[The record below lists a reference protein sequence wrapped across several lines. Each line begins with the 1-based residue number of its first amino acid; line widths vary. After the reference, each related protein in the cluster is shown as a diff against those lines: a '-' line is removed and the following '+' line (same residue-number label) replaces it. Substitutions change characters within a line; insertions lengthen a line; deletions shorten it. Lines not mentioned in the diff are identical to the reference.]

1 VRTIR
6 TLALAVAAGLVASAD
21 ADLLNVE
28 ITVGPP
34 SAIDLQLCQDLPIVG
49 GCDSDQSDIT
59 GSATFQVDT
68 TAGTVRLLSFT
79 ISTTESLDYTYT
91 GVLSQVDA
99 TASTVTLVY
108 AGIGPTAPV
117 ALGVDGAFTLPAVPL
132 DIVGTAAVT
141 GSIFGLA
148 DVDELIDFADFGPF
162 VEDLAGMLTE
172 DAGVWTLSSSFTFDQ
187 STVGDVNGITV
198 TTTATGALTLE
209 GTGTGTPVT
218 CPADC
223 DNNGTLNLDDI
234 DCFVA
239 AFLGSD
245 LAAADCDGNGTLNLD
260 DIDCFV
266 TAFLAGCP

>member
-1 VRTIR
+1 MTKRSI
-6 TLALAVAAGLVASAD
+6 ALAALAGLATAASAD
-21 ADLLNVE
+21 LLDVE

-34 SAIDLQLCQDLPIVG
+34 SAIDLELCQDLPIVG

-68 TAGTVRLLSFT
+68 TAGTVCLISFS
-79 ISTTESLDYTYT
+79 IATTESLDYTYT

-99 TASTVTLVY
+99 TAPSVTLVY
-108 AGIGPTAPV
+108 AGVGPTAP
-117 ALGVDGAFTLPAVPL
+117 APLAGDGSFTLPAVPL
-132 DIVGTAAVT
+132 DIVGTATVT

-148 DVDELIDFADFGPF
+148 DVNEVIDFAEFGPF
-162 VEDLAGMLTE
+162 IEDLAGSLTE
-172 DAGVWTLSSSFTFDQ
+172 SGGVWTLSSSFTFNQ

-209 GTGTGTPVT
+209 GTGSATPV
-218 CPADC
+218 CAADC
-223 DNNGTLNLDDI
+223 DGNGALNLDDI

-239 AFLGSD
+239 AFLASD
-245 LAAADCDGNGTLNLD
+245 LAGADCDGNGALNLD

-266 TAFLAGCP
+266 SAFLAGCP